1 MVRPPAGKKPAPK
14 KATPA
19 KKPVAAKKVAG
30 KAAPARK
37 KIAVSAMA
45 ASAEATKQP
54 AKFTR
59 EQATKA
65 ILEELAAGA
74 SLRSICDKPEMP
86 TMTNFMRWL
95 AEDGEEGDS
104 LRQQYA
110 RAREK
115 QAETIANE
123 ILEIAD
129 EKCVTVHHDDLGEV
143 EIKFDSALVQD
154 KRLRIDTR
162 KWLMSKLAPKKYG
175 EKTTTEHTGA
185 DGGPI
190 QARIAV
196 EFVKPAPRAED
207 D

>member
-1 MVRPPAGKKPAPK
+1 
-14 KATPA
+14 
-19 KKPVAAKKVAG
+19 
-30 KAAPARK
+30 
-37 KIAVSAMA
+37 
-45 ASAEATKQP
+45 
-54 AKFTR
+54 
-59 EQATKA
+59 
-65 ILEELAAGA
+65 
-74 SLRSICDKPEMP
+74 MP
-86 TMTNFMRWL
+86 HPSSFMRWL
-95 AEDGEEGDS
+95 AEDGEESDR
-104 LRQQYA
+104 LREQYT
-110 RAREK
+110 RARER

-196 EFVKPAPRAED
+196 EFVKPAPHAED